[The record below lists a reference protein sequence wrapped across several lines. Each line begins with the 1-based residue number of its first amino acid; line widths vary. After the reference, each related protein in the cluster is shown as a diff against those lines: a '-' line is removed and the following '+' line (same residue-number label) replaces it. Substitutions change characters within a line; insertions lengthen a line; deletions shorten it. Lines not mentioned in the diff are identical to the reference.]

1 MAFSRRCFL
10 YRADTSTKRF
20 CYSFRPTEFI
30 KNQLF
35 WTDSMMNFAHSVE
48 QAPADRLTEI
58 GELLAQALM
67 RLQSRKSSAILGEF
81 GESSLH
87 FTPDQSGDAEPCS
100 AQVSR

>member
-20 CYSFRPTEFI
+20 RYSFRPTEFI

-35 WTDSMMNFAHSVE
+35 WTDSMMNFAHSDE
-48 QAPADRLTEI
+48 QADRLTEI
-58 GELLAQALM
+58 GGLLAQALM

-87 FTPDQSGDAEPCS
+87 FTPYQSGDAEPCS
-100 AQVSR
+100 AEVSR